1 MDRALHLN
9 KFESPSPKN
18 ALCQVWLKLAKLFWK
33 RYLNFDNEFLLFRY
47 YPLLEK
53 GGTLHLNKLESP
65 SPKDC
70 LVEIGQAVLEKIF
83 KFWQCI
89 FAISLLSILEKGRDP
104 TFEQLEYPLS
114 KDALCQVWLRFAQ
127 WFWRSFV
134 ISINVF
140 SLFCNNLPFEKGGAL
155 HLKKL
160 ESPLP
165 KDALC

>member
-1 MDRALHLN
+1 MLFRNDLPLEKDRAHHLN
-9 KFESPSPKN
+9 KF
-18 ALCQVWLKLAKLFWK
+18 
-33 RYLNFDNEFLLFRY
+33 
-47 YPLLEK
+47 
-53 GGTLHLNKLESP
+53 ESP

-104 TFEQLEYPLS
+104 TFEQLEYHLS

-140 SLFCNNLPFEKGGAL
+140 SLFCNNLPLEKARPFIWITLNPL
-155 HLKKL
+155 HLRM
-160 ESPLP
+160 
-165 KDALC
+165 LCAKFCWNWLCGSWKEDF